1 MKLQAIVAAMI
12 AAVCASSV
20 HASPVVISSG
30 TGRLSPRQPQ
40 AAVSNDGTIH
50 VAYGSGDSIFY
61 VRSTDGGTTFSAP
74 EHACDSA
81 NLPLGMRRGPRIAAS
96 KDSVVITAVGG
107 AMGKGRDGDVL
118 AWTRSSDGKWSAPV
132 RVNDVDASAREGLHA
147 MASGP
152 SGIVWCCWLDLRAK
166 GTQLYASRSTDGGR
180 TWSPNSLV
188 YQSPGGS
195 ICECCHPSIVIGADE
210 RPHVLFRNSLDGN
223 RDMYVISGDAD
234 GVFGDAKRL
243 GKDSWQLKGCPMDG
257 GMLAVDRTGRIATAW
272 RRQEAIFATVDDRE
286 QSLGTGR
293 QPWTTF
299 LGDKP
304 LVLWVE
310 KNDGKLLA
318 WRGSSKPDVLFDVA
332 RDPVVVTFSKAN
344 KAFACWESVTG
355 DDRAIVGMTI
365 E

>member
-1 MKLQAIVAAMI
+1 
-12 AAVCASSV
+12 
-20 HASPVVISSG
+20 
-30 TGRLSPRQPQ
+30 
-40 AAVSNDGTIH
+40 
-50 VAYGSGDSIFY
+50 
-61 VRSTDGGTTFSAP
+61 
-74 EHACDSA
+74 
-81 NLPLGMRRGPRIAAS
+81 
-96 KDSVVITAVGG
+96 
-107 AMGKGRDGDVL
+107 
-118 AWTRSSDGKWSAPV
+118 
-132 RVNDVDASAREGLHA
+132 
-147 MASGP
+147 
-152 SGIVWCCWLDLRAK
+152 
-166 GTQLYASRSTDGGR
+166 
-180 TWSPNSLV
+180 
-188 YQSPGGS
+188 
-195 ICECCHPSIVIGADE
+195 
-210 RPHVLFRNSLDGN
+210 
-223 RDMYVISGDAD
+223 
-234 GVFGDAKRL
+234 
-243 GKDSWQLKGCPMDG
+243 MDG

-332 RDPVVVTFSKAN
+332 RDPVVVTSAKAN